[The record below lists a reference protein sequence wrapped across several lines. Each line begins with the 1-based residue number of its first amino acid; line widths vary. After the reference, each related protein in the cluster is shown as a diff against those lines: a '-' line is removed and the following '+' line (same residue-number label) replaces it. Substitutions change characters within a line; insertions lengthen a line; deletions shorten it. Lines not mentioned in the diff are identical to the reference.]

1 MPDKIKF
8 GDVGSDYEP
17 TASEDEYSEGEKEL
31 LNNVRQRNRRNEYDE
46 DDDVQHQA
54 VLGFDDDAEDD
65 YDNAEYEDE
74 EDEEPDFD
82 EIRKFEHD
90 SDIDDRG
97 EEDDLPDRYA
107 WGKKAGAYY
116 GTGYKDRDY
125 DTLTAQEEEMARM
138 EEEEAMEMQKRLI
151 KGMTDEDFA
160 LDDLLSDDDAKEAAA
175 AAAAKDVDVLA
186 EKSVKKRAPF
196 SSEEVIV
203 IKGDLSDLS
212 ESQRLELFR
221 KESPEFDGLV
231 KEGVAKLSECADVLE
246 PVLEL
251 LKKHDKL
258 SHPLGQ
264 LLVKRY
270 ELHMLYCSNISF
282 YVLLKSQRV
291 DIRKHPLVKR
301 LLQLKR
307 LVQEMEQKYEQT
319 AKAQVEALLEAHA
332 EGLEITF
339 EDEMDGGAL
348 KSKKAHRLRVLD
360 ELERMDSGTE
370 DDLVDAGEEEGS
382 DAEQYS
388 AKRRKLDDVE
398 EEEEDVEEAEE
409 QMEDEEEFD
418 VDGKRKITYQM
429 AKNKGLSVRK
439 RKDQRNIRVKNKL
452 KYRKAIIRRKGA
464 VRTVR
469 TESKRYSGESSI
481 KPYVKRGIK
490 LK

>member
-17 TASEDEYSEGEKEL
+17 SASEDEYSEGEKEL
-31 LNNVRQRNRRNEYDE
+31 LKNVRQRRRNDYDE
-46 DDDVQHQA
+46 DDEMQQQA
-54 VLGFDDDAEDD
+54 VLGFDDDGENEDEDGDD
-65 YDNAEYEDE
+65 YDEED
-74 EDEEPDFD
+74 DEEPDFD

-90 SDIDDRG
+90 SDIDDKND
-97 EEDDLPDRYA
+97 EDDLPDRYA

-125 DTLTAQEEEMARM
+125 DTLTAQEEELARL

-151 KGMTDEDFA
+151 RGMTDEDFA
-160 LDDLLSDDDAKEAAA
+160 MDDLLFDDEQEEEGKE
-175 AAAAKDVDVLA
+175 VDLG
-186 EKSVKKRAPF
+186 EGKPQKKGAF

-231 KEGVAKLSECADVLE
+231 KECTAKLSECADVLE

-251 LKKHDKL
+251 LKRHNKL

-307 LVQEMEQKYEQT
+307 LVREMEQKYEHT
-319 AKAQVEALLEAHA
+319 AKAQVEAMLEAHA
-332 EGLEITF
+332 QGLEITF
-339 EDEMDGGAL
+339 EDEMDSEDP

-360 ELERMDSGTE
+360 ELEAMDSRSE
-370 DDLVDAGEEEGS
+370 DVREGDEDEPS
-382 DAEQYS
+382 DAEEYL
-388 AKRRKLDDVE
+388 AKRRKLDAE
-398 EEEEDVEEAEE
+398 EELSEGAEE
-409 QMEDEEEFD
+409 QMDEEEEFD
-418 VDGKRKITYQM
+418 GDGKRKITYQM
-429 AKNKGLSVRK
+429 AKNKGLSARK
-439 RKDQRNIRVKNKL
+439 RKDKRNIRVKNKQ
-452 KYRKAIIRRKGA
+452 KYRKAMVRRKGA
-464 VRTVR
+464 VRPVR
-469 TESKRYSGESSI
+469 TETTRYSGESSI

-490 LK
+490 IK

>member
-17 TASEDEYSEGEKEL
+17 SASEDEFSEGEKEL
-31 LNNVRQRNRRNEYDE
+31 LKNVRERRRRNDYDE
-46 DDDVQHQA
+46 DDDMQQQA
-54 VLGFDDDAEDD
+54 VLGFDDEAED
-65 YDNAEYEDE
+65 YDE
-74 EDEEPDFD
+74 EEDEPDFD

-90 SDIDDRG
+90 SDIDDKDD
-97 EEDDLPDRYA
+97 EDDLPDRYA

-125 DTLTAQEEEMARM
+125 DTLTAQEEELARL

-151 KGMTDEDFA
+151 RGMTDEDFA
-160 LDDLLSDDDAKEAAA
+160 IDDLLSDDEKEESTQDMKLAPGKPEKKGAA
-175 AAAAKDVDVLA
+175 
-186 EKSVKKRAPF
+186 F
-196 SSEEVIV
+196 SSEELIV

-221 KESPEFDGLV
+221 KESPEFEGLV
-231 KEGVAKLSECADVLE
+231 KECTTKLSECADVLE
-246 PVLEL
+246 PVMEL
-251 LKKHDKL
+251 LKKHNKL

-264 LLVKRY
+264 LLLKRY

-319 AKAQVEALLEAHA
+319 VKAQVEALLEAHT
-332 EGLEITF
+332 EGLEIAF
-339 EDEMDGGAL
+339 DDEKENGE
-348 KSKKAHRLRVLD
+348 STPYRLRVLNT
-360 ELERMDSGTE
+360 LERLDSRSE
-370 DDLVDAGEEEGS
+370 DDQEGDEEERS

-388 AKRRKLDDVE
+388 AKRTKLDADE
-398 EEEEDVEEAEE
+398 EQHTDGEKEEE
-409 QMEDEEEFD
+409 QMEDEEGFD

-439 RKDQRNIRVKNKL
+439 RKDQRNIRVKNKM
-452 KYRKAIIRRKGA
+452 KYRKAMIRRKGA

-469 TESKRYSGESSI
+469 TETKRYSGESSI

>member
-17 TASEDEYSEGEKEL
+17 SASEDEYSEGEKEL
-31 LNNVRQRNRRNEYDE
+31 LKNVRQRRRNNYDE
-46 DDDVQHQA
+46 DDEMQRQA
-54 VLGFDDDAEDD
+54 VLGFDDEGDYEEDD
-65 YDNAEYEDE
+65 DE
-74 EDEEPDFD
+74 EEEEPDFD

-90 SDIDDRG
+90 SDIDDKN

-107 WGKKAGAYY
+107 WGSKSGAYY

-125 DTLTAQEEEMARM
+125 DTLTAQEEELARL

-160 LDDLLSDDDAKEAAA
+160 LDDLWSGDEEQAADELEREAGKPERKKP
-175 AAAAKDVDVLA
+175 KD
-186 EKSVKKRAPF
+186 KKASF
-196 SSEEVIV
+196 SSKEEIV
-203 IKGDLSDLS
+203 IKGDLSDLTDS
-212 ESQRLELFR
+212 ERLELFR
-221 KESPEFDGLV
+221 KESPEFEGLV
-231 KEGVAKLSECADVLE
+231 KECSAKLAECANVLE

-251 LKKHDKL
+251 LRRHKQL

-291 DIRKHPLVKR
+291 DVRNHPLVKR

-319 AKAQVEALLEAHA
+319 GKAQVEALLEAQA
-332 EGLEITF
+332 EGMQITF
-339 EDEMDGGAL
+339 HDEFDREQPKTKQGR
-348 KSKKAHRLRVLD
+348 RLRVLD
-360 ELERMDSGTE
+360 ELDQMDSQA
-370 DDLVDAGEEEGS
+370 DDEQDGEEEEDEQRES
-382 DAEQYS
+382 DDEQYS
-388 AKRRKLDDVE
+388 AKRLKMDHSEGEDEVE
-398 EEEEDVEEAEE
+398 EEDAAQQEDMEE
-409 QMEDEEEFD
+409 
-418 VDGKRKITYQM
+418 VDGDEKRKITYQM
-429 AKNKGLSVRK
+429 AKNRGLSTRK

-452 KYRKAIIRRKGA
+452 KFRKAMIRRKGA
-464 VRTVR
+464 IRTVR
-469 TESKRYSGESSI
+469 TETKRYTGESNI

>member
-17 TASEDEYSEGEKEL
+17 SASEDEYSEGEKEL
-31 LNNVRQRNRRNEYDE
+31 LKNVRQRRRNDYDE
-46 DDDVQHQA
+46 DDEMPRQA
-54 VLGFDDDAEDD
+54 VLGFDDEDD
-65 YDNAEYEDE
+65 YDEEDE
-74 EDEEPDFD
+74 DEDEEPDFD

-90 SDIDDRG
+90 SDIDDRND
-97 EEDDLPDRYA
+97 EDDLPDRYA
-107 WGKKAGAYY
+107 WGSKAGAYY

-125 DTLTAQEEEMARM
+125 DTLTAQEEELARL

-160 LDDLLSDDDAKEAAA
+160 LDDLWSGDEEDLGDDLE
-175 AAAAKDVDVLA
+175 
-186 EKSVKKRAPF
+186 P
-196 SSEEVIV
+196 SEEKPKKGKQKGKKAAFTSKEEIV

-212 ESQRLELFR
+212 DSQRRELFR

-231 KEGVAKLSECADVLE
+231 KECSAKLSECANVLE
-246 PVLEL
+246 PFLEL
-251 LKKHDKL
+251 LKQHNQL

-264 LLVKRY
+264 LLTKRY

-291 DIRKHPLVKR
+291 DIRNHPLVKR

-319 AKAQVEALLEAHA
+319 AKAQVEALLEAQA
-332 EGLEITF
+332 EGMEIRFHDEIGNGTF
-339 EDEMDGGAL
+339 TTK
-348 KSKKAHRLRVLD
+348 KSQRLRVLD
-360 ELERMDSGTE
+360 QLEHMSSQS
-370 DDLVDAGEEEGS
+370 EEEQDDEKIDES
-382 DAEQYS
+382 DPEVYA
-388 AKRRKLDDVE
+388 AKRFRLDAVRE
-398 EEEEDVEEAEE
+398 HSEEEEDDEQEQLDDMEEMDA
-409 QMEDEEEFD
+409 DE
-418 VDGKRKITYQM
+418 KRKITYQM
-429 AKNKGLSVRK
+429 AKNKGLSARK

-452 KYRKAIIRRKGA
+452 KFRKAMIRRKGA

-469 TESKRYSGESSI
+469 TETKRYTGETNI

>member
-160 LDDLLSDDDAKEAAA
+160 LDDLLSDDDAKGA

-221 KESPEFDGLV
+221 KESPEFDGL
-231 KEGVAKLSECADVLE
+231 
-246 PVLEL
+246 
-251 LKKHDKL
+251 
-258 SHPLGQ
+258 
-264 LLVKRY
+264 
-270 ELHMLYCSNISF
+270 
-282 YVLLKSQRV
+282 
-291 DIRKHPLVKR
+291 
-301 LLQLKR
+301 
-307 LVQEMEQKYEQT
+307 
-319 AKAQVEALLEAHA
+319 
-332 EGLEITF
+332 
-339 EDEMDGGAL
+339 MDGGAL
-348 KSKKAHRLRVLD
+348 KPKKAHRLRVLD

-370 DDLVDAGEEEGS
+370 DDLEDAGEEEGS
-382 DAEQYS
+382 DAEEYS

-398 EEEEDVEEAEE
+398 EEEEEEDVEEA
-409 QMEDEEEFD
+409 EEEFD